1 MDRSPLEQD
10 VRPAISACAGIFA
23 GGLKPLLSWLALL
36 WEAAWP
42 ALWPSVGV
50 AGLFLSLA
58 LLDILPA
65 LGFALHLAVLVLF
78 LGVFL
83 FLTVRNLRRLRLPA
97 AAAALRRLET
107 ASGLGHRP
115 LSGLQDTLGSNPKD
129 PMAQALWQVHRAR
142 LARLVRTLRVGLPS
156 PGLAR
161 LDIWGL
167 RAALGL
173 LLVVAVAA
181 GWRDADDRLLRAVT
195 PSFAG
200 AAPVGPPTVDAWIN
214 PPAYTGLP
222 PLYLRKAA
230 DSAASADQ
238 APLSI
243 PTGSKLL
250 VQVHGG
256 DGPPVL
262 RLDAAE
268 TAFQSI
274 DSSNH
279 RLETDLTG
287 GTRLGIAQDGA
298 VLQEW
303 RIAVLPD
310 HAPQIDFASDPAASE
325 RDALKLDYQASDD
338 YGLEGVTAIIRR
350 TVSTGPGAAVIG
362 EESID
367 LALLLP
373 ALAPKQARAA
383 SYHDLTP
390 HPWAGTPVRIEL
402 RARDAIGQEG
412 ISAPFSMLLPERQFS
427 HPVARAIIEQRK
439 RLTLEPE
446 TREDIAEQLTGI
458 AAQPQAY
465 NEDKVVFLALKSSVA
480 RLYEGGKEIAAVQD
494 LLWDT
499 ALRLED
505 GGVSLAERD
514 LRDIQRRLQ
523 EALARNAPQ
532 EELERLMDEVERA
545 MDR

>member
-10 VRPAISACAGIFA
+10 TRPAVPAFA
-23 GGLKPLLSWLALL
+23 GGLKPRLAWLALF

-58 LLDILPA
+58 LLDILPS
-65 LGFALHLAVLVLF
+65 LGFALHLAALVLF

-83 FLTVRNLRRLRLPA
+83 FLTVRNLRRLRLPEA
-97 AAAALRRLET
+97 RAALRRLET

-129 PMAQALWQVHRAR
+129 PMAQALWQAHQSR

-161 LDIWGL
+161 RDVWGL

-200 AAPVGPPTVDAWIN
+200 AVPAGPPTVDAWIN

-230 DSAASADQ
+230 DAAVPAAQPADQ

-256 DGPPVL
+256 TGQPVL

-274 DSSNH
+274 DASNH
-279 RLETDLTG
+279 RLETELTG

-298 VLQEW
+298 
-303 RIAVLPD
+303 
-310 HAPQIDFASDPAASE
+310 
-325 RDALKLDYQASDD
+325 
-338 YGLEGVTAIIRR
+338 
-350 TVSTGPGAAVIG
+350 
-362 EESID
+362 
-367 LALLLP
+367 
-373 ALAPKQARAA
+373 KQN
-383 SYHDLTP
+383 
-390 HPWAGTPVRIEL
+390 
-402 RARDAIGQEG
+402 RAR
-412 ISAPFSMLLPERQFS
+412 
-427 HPVARAIIEQRK
+427 
-439 RLTLEPE
+439 
-446 TREDIAEQLTGI
+446 
-458 AAQPQAY
+458 
-465 NEDKVVFLALKSSVA
+465 
-480 RLYEGGKEIAAVQD
+480 
-494 LLWDT
+494 
-499 ALRLED
+499 
-505 GGVSLAERD
+505 
-514 LRDIQRRLQ
+514 
-523 EALARNAPQ
+523 
-532 EELERLMDEVERA
+532 
-545 MDR
+545 